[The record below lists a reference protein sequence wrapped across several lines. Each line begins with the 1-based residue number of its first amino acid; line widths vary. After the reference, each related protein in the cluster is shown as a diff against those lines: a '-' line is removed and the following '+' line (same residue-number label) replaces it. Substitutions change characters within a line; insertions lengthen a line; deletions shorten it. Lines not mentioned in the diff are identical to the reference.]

1 MALPFSSANAPFQ
14 SAVGPMVAYYCPNP
28 PAIAS
33 VTPGVGVKR
42 RTVPVVVAGANLTG
56 ATALSFGD
64 GVTVNS
70 FTVESE
76 TQIAAN
82 ITILVSCTSGFKDVW
97 LVCPS
102 GAAVLRSGFAVL
114 KAANYIL
121 AQAFNPAMTA
131 SQVIHNS
138 GIVPEPNNF
147 AAEALWTDSQGAGR
161 GCFSEAPQGR
171 IAYCNGV
178 DSCIWGGE
186 EIPCTA
192 FITATAEVTDIPAD
206 PADFTDAVLNTRQ
219 DVENVAVIGGTGGK
233 TMLVRSPIPIQGVS
247 FYIADGQENTTAST
261 MTGKQWTGSAW
272 ASLTITDGTSVG
284 GKTLARTGAV
294 TFASTAATSRLKY
307 IEGNLGYW
315 YQFTISDGAA
325 EIYYVTLDAPFQR
338 IVDIW
343 DGLDRDIAAFFKY
356 TTTYE
361 DLILNV
367 NEDYYEDLDEA
378 SYADLDSFG
387 AFSSGNNCILIGT
400 FERAT
405 GFNINVPPD
414 KTNSTAATAAAV
426 DYWDGTGFVTVGAI
440 VDGTSEGGISLAKSG
455 TVSFTPPDAYK
466 VFKRTVANNSVSL
479 YYYRLRFDKTLDSST
494 AIYYVS
500 SIPAPRQIRGY
511 KFPLY
516 SQNRLM
522 LCCNM
527 DGKRNS
533 ILISADETCQVF
545 NGQDSLEVEFGNHEE
560 LNCGC
565 TTFAQ
570 YGSNLLNI
578 TMLFKDREVW
588 GLVKNESSWTK
599 YRISPTI
606 GCTAPRTLDVVIVP
620 PIEGQQ
626 NANRCFAIWMD
637 PGSGGFYVSDGRNP
651 ILVSDD
657 IRDLFDQTKTEHIAL
672 ESADDFAGFVDKG
685 RMEYHVF
692 MTLNTGE
699 AEYVLDLKRWKWF
712 RADRGTGKS
721 LKCGINVTDQYG
733 NSYAYGFI
741 DSGYMLRL
749 EYGNTFDGTSI
760 TSTLHTG
767 DFPLDDGNLLVE
779 CEAKAFVPI
788 LAAKTVTSADVTLT
802 HYVDTATTGTAYTI
816 DPANAGHRL
825 AFPAKGANSAPGIL
839 HSVKMSI
846 TTSDESCGFEP
857 FAVAIYHQPVREH
870 NYV

>member
-1 MALPFSSANAPFQ
+1 VPLSFSSANTPFQ
-14 SAVGPMVAYYCPNP
+14 SALGPMVAYYCPNP
-28 PAIAS
+28 PAIAA

-42 RTVPVVVAGANLTG
+42 RTIPVVITGTNLTG
-56 ATALSFGD
+56 VTALSFGD
-64 GVTVNS
+64 SVTINS
-70 FTVESE
+70 FTVESG
-76 TQIAAN
+76 TQIVVN
-82 ITILVSCTSGFKDVW
+82 ITILVSCTSGFKDIW

-102 GAAVLRSGFAVL
+102 GAAVLRGGFAVL

-121 AQAFNPAMTA
+121 AQACNPTMTA

-138 GIVPEPNNF
+138 GIVPEPSNF
-147 AAEALWTDSQGAGR
+147 SAAALWTDSAGAGC

-192 FITATAEVTDIPAD
+192 FITATAEVTDIPDD

-219 DVENVAVIGGTGGK
+219 DVENVAVVGGTGGK
-233 TMLVRSPIPIQGVS
+233 TILVRSPIPIQGVS

-272 ASLTITDGTSVG
+272 ESLTIADGTSVDG
-284 GKTLARTGAV
+284 RTLARTGSV
-294 TFASTAATSRLKY
+294 TFASTVDTSKLKY
-307 IEGNLGYW
+307 IEGGLGYW
-315 YQFTISDGAA
+315 YQFTISDGGA
-325 EIYYVTLDAPFQR
+325 EVYYVTLDAPFQR
-338 IVDIW
+338 ILDIW
-343 DGLDRDIAAFFKY
+343 DGLDRDIASFFKY

-367 NEDYYEDLDEA
+367 TDDYYEDLDTA
-378 SYADLDSFG
+378 SYADLSSLG
-387 AFSSGNNCILIGT
+387 AYSDGNNCVLIGT

-405 GFNINVPPD
+405 AFNVNVPPD
-414 KTNSTAATAAAV
+414 KTNGTAGTTATI
-426 DYWDGTGFVTVGAI
+426 DYWNGKEFTSVGAI
-440 VDGTSEGGISLAKSG
+440 VDGTAEGGISLAKSG
-455 TVSFTPPDAYK
+455 TISFSPPDAYA
-466 VFKRTVANNSVSL
+466 VFKRTVANNSVPL
-479 YYYRLRFDKTLDSST
+479 YYYRLRWDKALDSGT
-494 AIYYVS
+494 AVYYVS

-578 TMLFKDREVW
+578 TMLFKNQEVW
-588 GLVKNESSWTK
+588 GLVKGDSSWTK

-606 GCTAPRTLDVVIVP
+606 GCTAPGTLDVVIVP
-620 PIEGQQ
+620 PVEGQS
-626 NANRCFAIWMD
+626 NANRCFAVWMD
-637 PGSGGFYVSDGRNP
+637 PGSGGVYVSDGRNP

-657 IRDLFDQTKTEHIAL
+657 IRDIFDQTKTEHIDL
-672 ESADDFAGFVDKG
+672 ESVGDFTAFVDKG
-685 RMEYHVF
+685 KMEYHVF
-692 MTLNTGE
+692 LTLNTGE
-699 AEYVLDLKRWKWF
+699 AEFVLDMKRWKWF
-712 RADRGTGKS
+712 RVERGTGKR
-721 LKCGINVTDQYG
+721 LRCGLNVTDQYG

-741 DSGYMLRL
+741 DAGYMMRL
-749 EYGNTFDGTSI
+749 DYGTDFDGNAIVSI
-760 TSTLHTG
+760 LHTG

-788 LAAKTVTSADVTLT
+788 LVAKTTASDVTLT
-802 HYVDTATTGTAYTI
+802 HYVDTAASGTDYTI
-816 DPANAGHRL
+816 EQASSGRRL
-825 AFPAKGANSAPGIL
+825 AFPVKGANSVPGIF
-839 HSVKMSI
+839 HSLKMSV

-870 NYV
+870 DYT